1 MTQDEIIEMARQA
14 GFDISK
20 PNRIIVRHSNG
31 SWISIKFE
39 LEAFA
44 KLVAEAA
51 SSKEKKKWEDQTDV
65 EIHEAVLEEREACA
79 KHLDNQN
86 TEITD
91 ILAAE
96 IRARGEA

>member
-44 KLVAEAA
+44 KLVAAKERENIKHSLVA
-51 SSKEKKKWEDQTDV
+51 SSVSVQSRVYVGEEVISNLRMTHE
-65 EIHEAVLEEREACA
+65 EI
-79 KHLDNQN
+79 Q
-86 TEITD
+86 
-91 ILAAE
+91 
-96 IRARGEA
+96 ARGEA